1 MAVVENLIL
10 SDLEGRLSFGNYT
23 LDKKTKVSD
32 FEAGG
37 DLYKVKTFKEITKL
51 EKNDLFVYE
60 SVPGT
65 AVFDFAETENEV
77 SFNVEGIADTQITL
91 EMAADTEYQVF
102 IDDVNIGH
110 IRTNLGGKLVLSV
123 ELGSAAR
130 AVKVRRL

>member
-91 EMAADTEYQVF
+91 EMAADTEYEVF

-110 IRTNLGGKLVLSV
+110 IRTNRGGKLVLSV

>member
-65 AVFDFAETENEV
+65 AVFNFAETENEV

-91 EMAADTEYQVF
+91 EMAADTEYEVF